1 MWRRFETSKSE
12 LWPLLFLDNLK
23 ENLRKFFISNP
34 MESYKG

>member
-1 MWRRFETSKSE
+1 MGGNFLKLSKTNFG
-12 LWPLLFLDNLK
+12 PYFLDKFK